1 MENLKTD
8 FEKWLINVKKYKTSS
23 SGKSKSA
30 DFYKSKINRVCKN
43 LYQSANNDAW
53 IQLATEILPI
63 LIFCSLHRLNQRE
76 ISAKQ
81 KQEIYDFLLNL
92 RSKEILENSLCL
104 EILNN
109 PETGNII
116 FSHKKIETSKIK
128 KALFLY
134 YEFLKQTLHN
144 ESDYIK
150 FDEIIQNIQNF
161 CDNCDNTVK
170 FLIDP
175 ASLTSPQEI
184 KKEKLDTDYI
194 NEEQASKLTGISK
207 TTLFEMAKKGLI
219 KSYGSQAYSVDSL
232 NEYFKNN
239 HHIAEDTKNAGISST
254 SSVLFSSK
262 RTAKELGCD
271 ESTLNYY
278 RNHDKLSYTK
288 KSPGEYFYF
297 PDDVKRFKRERN
309 RKKRVQK
316 RIKQRL

>member
-23 SGKSKSA
+23 NGKSKSA

-43 LYQSANNDAW
+43 LYQSKNNEAW
-53 IQLATEILPI
+53 VQLANEILPT
-63 LIFCSLHRLNQRE
+63 LIYCFLYQSNQHDT
-76 ISAKQ
+76 SATQKQ
-81 KQEIYDFLLNL
+81 KIFDFLAPF
-92 RSKEILENSLCL
+92 RDKGDSYLCCK
-104 EILNN
+104 ILNN
-109 PETGNII
+109 PEISFLI
-116 FSHKKIETSKIK
+116 FCNKKVEISKTK

-134 YEFLKQTLHN
+134 YEFLKHIEYN
-144 ESDYIK
+144 KADYNA
-150 FDEIIQNIQNF
+150 FDVIIQQTQDF
-161 CDNCDNTVK
+161 CDNTIK

-175 ASLTSPQEI
+175 PSLASPQEI

-278 RNHDKLSYTK
+278 RNQDKLSYTK
-288 KSPGEYFYF
+288 KSPGKYFYC
-297 PDDVKRFKRERN
+297 PDDVKRFKREHN